1 MTRFVC
7 VLTFLTAF
15 ICADAFAYSYAYRP
29 HEKKITVYGFLAKRK
44 DKCANGEKYAYP
56 KKAGVCAAC
65 PEGSTFVLYGAPPK
79 TVCLKCPPNAL
90 LVKRSGFPTCVSNQA
105 YDPQIHDQ
113 MTPEQ
118 RRDLLQKTAEDL
130 TAEYTI
136 ADPQIA
142 VVQKSKEPLI
152 NVCKTEYPKDKEAAR
167 AVATCA
173 KLKESNDFLCPYVE
187 RAGANGWACRACPKN
202 APYKSKD
209 GGCFTCPFG
218 EEIVALPDGKTVC
231 ASEMPKQPKK
241 AASPAKKP
249 AAKKA
254 VKKPRKKKK

>member
-1 MTRFVC
+1 MKRFVC

-56 KKAGVCAAC
+56 KKAGICAAC
-65 PEGSTFVLYGAPPK
+65 PEGSAFVLYDAPPK

-187 RAGANGWACRACPKN
+187 RAAQNGWTCRACPKN

-231 ASEMPKQPKK
+231 ASEMPKTPKK
-241 AASPAKKP
+241 ATAAPKP